1 MWRRR
6 SLSRTRR
13 GDEMDIKKF
22 FEEEQSF
29 KRGFL
34 VSFIAAGLLQFLGIL
49 WTAAW
54 ILMVIAGFLGGFL
67 VKRAGKGFLAGFL
80 GVLLAWAGYLIIFEI
95 IGPLFEFSNILAAL
109 FGLTGMGF
117 VVIILSLV
125 VIGGLIGG
133 LGGLNG
139 HFIAAIVYKKE

>member
-1 MWRRR
+1 
-6 SLSRTRR
+6 
-13 GDEMDIKKF
+13 MDIKKF
-22 FEEEQSF
+22 LEEEQSF

-34 VSFIAAGLLQFLGIL
+34 VSFIAAGLLQFLGMF
-49 WTAAW
+49 WTYAW
-54 ILMVIAGFLGGFL
+54 ILMVVAGFLGGFL
-67 VKRAGKGFLAGFL
+67 VKKAGKGFLVGFL
-80 GVLLAWAGYLIIFEI
+80 GVLLAWACFLAIFEI
-95 IGPLFEFSNILAAL
+95 IGPLFEFANVLAAL
-109 FGLTGMGF
+109 FGLTGMGV